1 MENNEKDLKP
11 EIIPIKEILFKDY
24 LPYWPYFI
32 LSAMLAMFMAFVY
45 LRYQVPQY
53 QVNAT
58 MMIKAE
64 KEGINTMV
72 EKLVGGQGGGGQSS
86 NNINDKLYVL
96 QSNKIKMLAAKLAKL
111 QVRIESH
118 GKVSSLESYQ
128 NLPFEVVLMQPDSAV
143 DFKADFTNST
153 FSLLLQPVP

>member
-72 EKLVGGQGGGGQSS
+72 EKLVGGQGGC
-86 NNINDKLYVL
+86 
-96 QSNKIKMLAAKLAKL
+96 
-111 QVRIESH
+111 
-118 GKVSSLESYQ
+118 
-128 NLPFEVVLMQPDSAV
+128 
-143 DFKADFTNST
+143 
-153 FSLLLQPVP
+153 

>member
-1 MENNEKDLKP
+1 MSTDIQKEEPKVD
-11 EIIPIKEILFKDY
+11 IVPIKEILFKDY
-24 LPYWPYFI
+24 LPYWPYFV
-32 LSAMLAMFMAFVY
+32 LSALLAVFSAYVY

-72 EKLVGGQGGGGQSS
+72 EKLVGGQTGAANN

-96 QSNKIKMLAAKLAKL
+96 QSHRIKMLGEIGRIAGENRFPWQGLHPGKL
-111 QVRIESH
+111 
-118 GKVSSLESYQ
+118 
-128 NLPFEVVLMQPDSAV
+128 
-143 DFKADFTNST
+143 
-153 FSLLLQPVP
+153 

>member
-72 EKLVGGQGGGGQSS
+72 EKLVGGQGGGQSS
-86 NNINDKLYVL
+86 NNINDKLYV
-96 QSNKIKMLAAKLAKL
+96 
-111 QVRIESH
+111 
-118 GKVSSLESYQ
+118 
-128 NLPFEVVLMQPDSAV
+128 
-143 DFKADFTNST
+143 
-153 FSLLLQPVP
+153 